1 MPRERKDYSG
11 TDDSKRAAIL
21 NAAMAEFING
31 YEKASTDAIVKA
43 AGVSKGLLFHYFG
56 SKKELFLYAYEYAM
70 QAVVKEFYDLINF
83 NNRDVL
89 ARMKQIL
96 LLKLDLMHKHPMI
109 FDFIVRAS
117 IPDHAEITE
126 NIRAFQNK
134 LENDLSPRV
143 FYDIDRSLFRE
154 DINIDAAIQV
164 IIYTMRSYAISEAN
178 PNKSTVDYYAD
189 YDRYLQDLERYIGLF
204 RTSFYKQED

>member
-1 MPRERKDYSG
+1 MPKGKSNYSD

-21 NAAMAEFING
+21 NAAMAEFTNG

-83 NNRDVL
+83 NNRDIL
-89 ARMKQIL
+89 DRMKQIL
-96 LLKLDLMHKHPMI
+96 LLKMDLMHKHPMI
-109 FDFIVRAS
+109 FEFIVRAS
-117 IPDHAEITE
+117 IPDHAEVTE

-143 FYDIDRSLFRE
+143 FYDVDRSLFRE
-154 DINIDAAIQV
+154 DIDIDAAIGV
-164 IIYTMRSYAISEAN
+164 IIYTMRSYAFNEAN
-178 PNKSTVDYYAD
+178 PNKSMIDYYGE
-189 YDRYLQDLERYIGLF
+189 YDRYLSDLERYIMLF
-204 RTSFYKQED
+204 RTSFYKQEG

>member
-1 MPRERKDYSG
+1 MPKGKSNYSD
-11 TDDSKRAAIL
+11 TDDSKRTAIL

-83 NNRDVL
+83 NNRDIL
-89 ARMKQIL
+89 DRMKQIL
-96 LLKLDLMHKHPMI
+96 LLKMDLMHKHPMI

-117 IPDHAEITE
+117 FPDDAEVTD
-126 NIRAFQNK
+126 NIKEFQNK
-134 LENDLSPRV
+134 LENDVSPQV

-154 DINIDAAIQV
+154 DIDIDAAIQV
-164 IIYTMRSYAISEAN
+164 IIYTMRSYAIGEAN
-178 PNKSTVDYYAD
+178 PNKSMVDYYGE
-189 YDRYLQDLERYIGLF
+189 YDRYLNDLERYIRLF
-204 RTSFYKQED
+204 RTSFYKQEG